1 MDTKD
6 QIAAFRYSLIAPI
19 VSRQTPFSPGEIK
32 ATLKEIAARNYTVP
46 ESTRTGV
53 SIRSLERYVAEYR
66 EHGWEGL
73 KPKEKTTS
81 GAKAIP
87 KSVLEIA
94 VELRKARPERSVEQI
109 KYILEASNATPKG
122 SVASSTLARH
132 LRELGL
138 SRKELLKEPTGRKR
152 FEAPDVHILWQA
164 DFQHTLYLPDPAD
177 PKKRR
182 KAILFAIL
190 DDYSRLIVHGE
201 FYWDER
207 LPRLEDSLKKAIL
220 KYGVPE
226 QLYCDNGAVFSSSH
240 LERVCGKLGTRLSH
254 TRPYRPEGRG
264 KIERF
269 FRFIDTSFKHEAY
282 LQIENGR
289 LTTLPELNDAFRS
302 WVDGYYHT
310 REHGGTKMAPIDRA
324 KTDRVRRHVSLVELT
339 DIFLW
344 EEERKVD
351 KSSCIRL
358 YGNAYEVD
366 PALGSK
372 KVTLRFDPF
381 DLGVVQV
388 WLGDKRFAD
397 ATVLDLTRKALEKAP
412 KQECT
417 ATSDIDFFALTEK
430 QRRLA
435 LPPLSYSGREVS
447 HD

>member
-1 MDTKD
+1 MDTRE

-19 VSRQTPFSPGEIK
+19 VSRQTPFSPGEIR

-46 ESTRTGV
+46 ESSRTEV

-73 KPKEKTTS
+73 KPKKKTTS

-87 KSVLEIA
+87 RSVLEMAI
-94 VELRKARPERSVEQI
+94 ELRKARPERSVEQI
-109 KYILEASNATPKG
+109 KYILETSNAVPEG

-152 FEAPDVHILWQA
+152 FEAPDAHILWQA
-164 DFQHTLYLPDPAD
+164 DFQHTLYLPDPSD

-190 DDYSRLIVHGE
+190 DDYSRLVVHGE

-240 LERVCGKLGTRLSH
+240 LERICGKLGVRLSH

-264 KIERF
+264 
-269 FRFIDTSFKHEAY
+269 
-282 LQIENGR
+282 
-289 LTTLPELNDAFRS
+289 
-302 WVDGYYHT
+302 
-310 REHGGTKMAPIDRA
+310 
-324 KTDRVRRHVSLVELT
+324 
-339 DIFLW
+339 
-344 EEERKVD
+344 
-351 KSSCIRL
+351 
-358 YGNAYEVD
+358 YG
-366 PALGSK
+366 K
-372 KVTLRFDPF
+372 
-381 DLGVVQV
+381 
-388 WLGDKRFAD
+388 
-397 ATVLDLTRKALEKAP
+397 
-412 KQECT
+412 
-417 ATSDIDFFALTEK
+417 
-430 QRRLA
+430 LA
-435 LPPLSYSGREVS
+435 VMQS
-447 HD
+447 